1 MTMDQNSTE
10 VLREEILAAA
20 RREGEEIVSRARQD
34 AEVFLTS
41 AVGEADRIRQER
53 LDQARAEAAR
63 QSELILATV
72 TVETGRLRAARVEAL
87 LESVYEEAFQRL
99 VAREGFEYLETVIG
113 LASHAIS
120 QMAGVGFVVKLSEAD
135 QTILGDGL
143 TEEIAHRVGR
153 PVSITISYEPGI
165 TEGGVIVEDTEAR
178 QVWDNRLVKR
188 LERLWP
194 ELRRQVA
201 VEASFVPKTGSG
213 GDAP

>member
-1 MTMDQNSTE
+1 MDQNSTE

-20 RREGEEIVSRARQD
+20 RREGEEIVSCARQD

-53 LDQARAEAAR
+53 LDQARSEATR

-72 TVETGRLRAARVEAL
+72 IVETGRLRAARVEAL
-87 LESVYEEAFQRL
+87 LESVYEEACQRL
-99 VAREGFEYLETVIG
+99 VAREGFEYLETIIG

-120 QMAGVGFVVKLSEAD
+120 QMAGDGFVVKLSEAD

-143 TEEIAHRVGR
+143 AKEIAHRVGR

-165 TEGGVIVEDTEAR
+165 TESGVIVEDTEAR

-213 GDAP
+213 GDGP

>member
-1 MTMDQNSTE
+1 MDQNSTE

-20 RREGEEIVSRARQD
+20 QREGEEIVSRARQD

-53 LDQARAEAAR
+53 LDQARAEATR

-87 LESVYEEAFQRL
+87 LESVYEEACKRL
-99 VAREGFEYLETVIG
+99 VAREGFEYLETVIS

-120 QMAGVGFVVKLSEAD
+120 QMAGDGFVVKLSEED

-143 TEEIAHRVGR
+143 AEKIAHRVGR

-165 TEGGVIVEDTEAR
+165 TESGVIVEDTEAR

-201 VEASFVPKTGSG
+201 VEATFVPKTGSG
-213 GDAP
+213 GDGP

>member
-20 RREGEEIVSRARQD
+20 QREGEEIVSRARQD

-41 AVGEADRIRQER
+41 AVAEADRIRQER

-87 LESVYEEAFQRL
+87 LESVYEEACQRL

-120 QMAGVGFVVKLSEAD
+120 QMAGDGFVVKLSEAD

-143 TEEIAHRVGR
+143 AEEIAHRVGR

-165 TEGGVIVEDTEAR
+165 TESGVIVEDTEAR

-201 VEASFVPKTGSG
+201 VEATFVPKTGSG
-213 GDAP
+213 GDGP